1 VDEYFGPYLLGT
13 FKSTDTGTIFNVNL
27 TRQGA
32 LLAVTASASRSLV
45 PSGFAF
51 LSRQD
56 SYQLSFDY
64 PYNQRWTF
72 DGHVRRLTSTEPEVL
87 GPVLNQSYLDAGLSA
102 VWLFTEHWTFT
113 MSVSH
118 VTAKYGPPTVDVGAS
133 GVTLLLSRKF
143 NHIEWH

>member
-1 VDEYFGPYLLGT
+1 
-13 FKSTDTGTIFNVNL
+13 
-27 TRQGA
+27 